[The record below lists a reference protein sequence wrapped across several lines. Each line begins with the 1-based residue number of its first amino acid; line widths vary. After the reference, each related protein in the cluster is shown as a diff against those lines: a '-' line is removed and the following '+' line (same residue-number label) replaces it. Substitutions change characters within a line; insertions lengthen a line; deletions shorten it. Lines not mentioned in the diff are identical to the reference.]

1 MSREGANSMS
11 DTSRLF
17 ERRQYT
23 EEFKKEAM
31 KLVLEQGYTARQ
43 AGKQLGIPHKTLAN
57 WVRPF
62 RKEKRSLE
70 IARGVENDGPAALR
84 ARIVELEKQLRRTE
98 MEREILKKATAYFA
112 KENL

>member
-1 MSREGANSMS
+1 MS
-11 DTSRLF
+11 DTSRMI
-17 ERRQYT
+17 ERRQYG

-31 KLVLEQGYTARQ
+31 KLVLEQGYTTRQ
-43 AGKQLGIPHKTLAN
+43 AGKQLDIPHKTLAN

-62 RKEKRSLE
+62 RKERRSVE
-70 IARGVENDGPAALR
+70 IAHGVENNDPVALR
-84 ARIVELEKQLRRTE
+84 ARIAELEKQLRRAE